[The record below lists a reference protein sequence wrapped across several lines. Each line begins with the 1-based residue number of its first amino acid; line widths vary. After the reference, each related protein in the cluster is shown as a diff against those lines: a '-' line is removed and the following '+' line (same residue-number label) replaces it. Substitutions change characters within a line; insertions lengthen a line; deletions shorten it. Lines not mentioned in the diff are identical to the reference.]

1 MIKGIL
7 INPFD
12 ETIKEIEYSGDY
24 KEIYNFID
32 CRTFDC
38 AMFNYENDLYI
49 DDEGLLVDNQR
60 YFRMV
65 EIGANYAGKA
75 LVLGHDDEGETI
87 STTLTLQ
94 MVKDVVQWLP
104 KTHFETPYMEFTAW

>member
-1 MIKGIL
+1 MNKGIL

-49 DDEGLLVDNQR
+49 DDEGLLVNNQR
-60 YFRMV
+60 FFSIN
-65 EIGANYAGKA
+65 EGNYGGKA
-75 LVLGHDDEGETI
+75 LLLSHDDEGDSVATNL
-87 STTLTLQ
+87 SLQ
-94 MVKDVVQWLP
+94 PVKDMVHFLP
-104 KTHFETPYMEFTAW
+104 EGHKETPYMEFIAWK

>member
-12 ETIKEIEYSGDY
+12 ETIKEVVYAGDF
-24 KEIYNFID
+24 KEIYSLVD

-38 AMFNYENDLYI
+38 VMIDSKNDMYI
-49 DDEGLLVDNQR
+49 DDEGLLVENQR
-60 YFRMV
+60 YFRV
-65 EIGANYAGKA
+65 LELGVNYAGKA
-75 LVLGHDDEGETI
+75 LVLGYDDEGETI

>member
-1 MIKGIL
+1 MKGIL
-7 INPFD
+7 INPLD
-12 ETIKEIEYSGDY
+12 KTIKEVVYTGDFR
-24 KEIYNFID
+24 EIYDLVD

-38 AMFNYENDLYI
+38 VMVDSENDMYI
-49 DDEGLLVDNQR
+49 DDEGLYVDDQK

-65 EIGANYAGKA
+65 ELGANYAGKA